1 MALPNAWDTLTM
13 EDLPAGSLR
22 TIAKRHGV
30 RAAADIWKLLKG
42 TRFEPPTRFPKPYMM
57 RYVREHFDGHN
68 ANEIARALECSVRT
82 VERMISEVPAK
93 GSTRTPAG
101 FEQLSIF

>member
-1 MALPNAWDTLTM
+1 MALPNAWETLTM

-30 RAAADIWKLLKG
+30 HVAADVWRALKG
-42 TRFEPPTRFPKPYMM
+42 TRFEPPTRFPRAYML
-57 RYVREHFDGHN
+57 RYIRTYWDGKN
-68 ANEIARALECSVRT
+68 ANEIARALDCSIRT
-82 VERMISEVPAK
+82 VERMINEVPQK
-93 GSTRTPAG
+93 ESTPRAPE